1 MRAAARSPSI
11 APKAAAETVSA
22 ASAVLTKATL
32 RSAGLLGLSNSV
44 LAKAVGLSEASI
56 SRMSSGAKAF
66 EVGSKPAELAA
77 LVIRVY
83 RSLDALVGNSEEHRR
98 LWMASFNR
106 ALNATPKD
114 AIQSAEGLVRVV
126 TYLDGARAL
135 A

>member
-1 MRAAARSPSI
+1 MRASATSPTPAADTVT
-11 APKAAAETVSA
+11 AAG
-22 ASAVLTKATL
+22 AVLTKATL

-44 LAKAVGLSEASI
+44 LARAVGLSEATI
-56 SRMSSGAKAF
+56 SRMSSGAKEF

-83 RSLDALVGNSEEHRR
+83 RSLDALVGNSDEHRR
-98 LWMASFNR
+98 LWMTSFNR
-106 ALNATPKD
+106 ALNATPRE
-114 AIQSAEGLVRVV
+114 AVQSAEGLVRVV

>member
-1 MRAAARSPSI
+1 MRAALPSP
-11 APKAAAETVSA
+11 AAESASA

-32 RSAGLLGLSNSV
+32 RSAALLGLSNSV
-44 LAKAVGLSEASI
+44 LARAVGLSEASI
-56 SRMSSGAKAF
+56 SRMSGGAKAF

-106 ALNATPKD
+106 ALNATPRD
-114 AIQSAEGLVRVV
+114 AIQTAEGLVRVV
-126 TYLDGARAL
+126 TYLDAARAP

>member
-1 MRAAARSPSI
+1 MKATAPSLARAAGTLA
-11 APKAAAETVSA
+11 A

-32 RSAGLLGLSNSV
+32 RSAGFLGLSNSV

-56 SRMSSGAKAF
+56 SRMASGAKALD
-66 EVGSKPAELAA
+66 VGSKPAELAA
-77 LVIRVY
+77 LLIRVY

-98 LWMASFNR
+98 LWMTSYNR
-106 ALNATPKD
+106 ALNAIPKE

-126 TYLDGARAL
+126 TYLDGARAP

>member
-1 MRAAARSPSI
+1 MRAVSPSV
-11 APKAAAETVSA
+11 PAADTVTA

-44 LAKAVGLSEASI
+44 LAKAVGLSQASI

-66 EVGSKPAELAA
+66 EVDSKPAELAA

-83 RSLDALVGNSEEHRR
+83 RSLDALVGNSEEQRR

-106 ALNATPKD
+106 ALNAVPKD

-126 TYLDGARAL
+126 TYLDAARAP

>member
-1 MRAAARSPSI
+1 MRAAHPV
-11 APKAAAETVSA
+11 PAAESVPS

-32 RSAGLLGLSNSV
+32 RSAGLLGLSNAV
-44 LAKAVGLSEASI
+44 LARAVGLSEASI

-66 EVGSKPAELAA
+66 EPGSKPAELAA

-98 LWMASFNR
+98 LWMSSFNR

-114 AIQSAEGLVRVV
+114 AIQTAEGLVRVV
-126 TYLDGARAL
+126 TYLDAARAP

>member
-1 MRAAARSPSI
+1 M
-11 APKAAAETVSA
+11 KAAEPSLAPAADTSTA

-32 RSAGLLGLSNSV
+32 RSATLLGLSNSV

-66 EVGSKPAELAA
+66 EPGSKPAELAA

-98 LWMASFNR
+98 LWMTSYNR
-106 ALNATPKD
+106 ALNATPRQ
-114 AIQSAEGLVRVV
+114 AIQSVEGLVRVV
-126 TYLDGARAL
+126 TYLDAARAP

>member
-1 MRAAARSPSI
+1 MRATSPSP
-11 APKAAAETVSA
+11 APAADTVSA

-32 RSAGLLGLSNSV
+32 RSAGLLGLSNAV

-66 EVGSKPAELAA
+66 EIDSKPAELAA

-98 LWMASFNR
+98 LWMTSFNR
-106 ALNATPKD
+106 ALNATPRD
-114 AIQSAEGLVRVV
+114 AIQTAEGLVRVV

>member
-1 MRAAARSPSI
+1 MRATVPI
-11 APKAAAETVSA
+11 PAAETASA

-44 LAKAVGLSEASI
+44 LARAVGLSEASI

-106 ALNATPKD
+106 ALNATPRD
-114 AIQSAEGLVRVV
+114 AIQTAEGLVRVV
-126 TYLDGARAL
+126 TYLDAARAP

>member
-1 MRAAARSPSI
+1 MKASAPSVPAAA
-11 APKAAAETVSA
+11 KTVPA

-56 SRMSSGAKAF
+56 SRMTSGAKSF

-98 LWMASFNR
+98 LWMTSYNR
-106 ALNATPKD
+106 SLSATPKE

-126 TYLDGARAL
+126 TYLDGARAP